1 MARAAKQ
8 LEARRRALIA
18 AYARARK
25 GHSESARLARRLAT
39 VTCDLLRAEI
49 RAARDAAR
57 NHPTAA
63 VREPDLFS
71 DRAAA

>member
-25 GHSESARLARRLAT
+25 GHSASARISRRLAT

-49 RAARDAAR
+49 RAAR
-57 NHPTAA
+57 NHPTVAT
-63 VREPDLFS
+63 REPDLFS